1 MFGYRARLGF
11 LVPPGNPT
19 VEPEMM
25 QLAPPGVTVHFTR
38 MYAEGKTGS
47 HAGMDERIRMQITH
61 LEENV
66 KLLALVKP
74 DVIVMA
80 HAGMSYA
87 LGKEGE
93 AELVARLTKAS
104 GIPFVTAFG
113 SVVRALTHLGVQ
125 RIALG
130 TPYDR
135 QSTAKGKA
143 LLEAH
148 GFAVVSDATLEN
160 VANIYDES
168 PERAYRLA
176 RQVDVPEAQAVFL
189 SGLGL
194 PTLPILE
201 MLEKDLGKPALSGAT
216 AVMWNALRVAGVGA
230 AVPGYG
236 RLLAGS

>member
-1 MFGYRARLGF
+1 MIGYRARLGF

-25 QLAPPGVTVHFTR
+25 QLAPRGVSVHFTR

-47 HAGMDERIRMQITH
+47 HAGMDERIRMQIAH

-87 LGKEGE
+87 LGKDGE
-93 AELVARLTKAS
+93 AELVERLTKLS
-104 GIPFVTAFG
+104 GIPFLTAFG
-113 SVVRALTHLGVQ
+113 SVVRALTHLGVK
-125 RIALG
+125 RVALG
-130 TPYDR
+130 TPYDK
-135 QSTAKGKA
+135 QSTEKGKA
-143 LLEAH
+143 LLEAN
-148 GFAVVSDATLEN
+148 GFTVVSHGTLEG

-168 PERAYRLA
+168 PERAYQLA
-176 RQVDVPEAQAVFL
+176 RQVDVPEAEAVFL

-194 PTLPILE
+194 PTLPVLG
-201 MLEKDLGKPALSGAT
+201 MLEADLGKPALSGAS
-216 AVMWNALRVAGVGA
+216 AIMWDALRVAGLGA
-230 AVPGYG
+230 SIPGYG
-236 RLLAGS
+236 RLLAGK

>member
-38 MYAEGKTGS
+38 MVAEGKTGS
-47 HAGMDERIRMQITH
+47 HAGMDERIRMQIAH

-66 KLLALVKP
+66 KLLALVRP

-93 AELVARLTKAS
+93 AELVARLTKSS
-104 GIPFVTAFG
+104 GIPFLTAFG
-113 SVVRALTHLGVQ
+113 SVVRALTNLGVQ
-125 RIALG
+125 RLALG
-130 TPYDR
+130 TPYDKAT
-135 QSTAKGKA
+135 TAKGKA

-148 GFAVVSDATLEN
+148 GFAVVSHATLEN

-168 PERAYRLA
+168 PERAYRLG
-176 RQVDVPEAQAVFL
+176 RQIDVPQAQAVFF

-194 PTLPILE
+194 PTLPILD
-201 MLEKDLGKPALSGAT
+201 MLEQDLGKPVLSGAS
-216 AVMWNALRVAGVGA
+216 AIMWDALRVAGVGA
-230 AVPGYG
+230 SIPGYG
-236 RLLAGS
+236 RLLSRA

>member
-1 MFGYRARLGF
+1 MIGYRARLGF

-25 QLAPPGVTVHFTR
+25 RLAPPGVSVHFTR
-38 MYAEGKTGS
+38 MFAEGKTGS
-47 HAGMDERIRMQITH
+47 HAGMDERIRMQIAH

-87 LGKEGE
+87 MGKDGE
-93 AELVARLTKAS
+93 AELVERLSKSS
-104 GIPFVTAFG
+104 GIPFLTAFG
-113 SVVRALTHLGVQ
+113 SVVRALKHLGVQ
-125 RIALG
+125 RVALG
-130 TPYDR
+130 TPYDKAT
-135 QSTAKGKA
+135 TAKGKA

-148 GFAVVSDATLEN
+148 GFAVVSHATLEN

-168 PERAYRLA
+168 PERAYRLG
-176 RQVDVPEAQAVFL
+176 RRIDDPQAQAVFF

-201 MLEKDLGKPALSGAT
+201 MLEQDLGKPVLSGAS
-216 AVMWNALRVAGVGA
+216 AIMWDALRTAGVGA

-236 RLLAGS
+236 KLLRGD

>member
-1 MFGYRARLGF
+1 MIGYRARLGF

-25 QLAPPGVTVHFTR
+25 RLAPPGVSVHFTR
-38 MYAEGKTGS
+38 MFAEGATGA
-47 HAGMDERIRMQITH
+47 HAGMEERIRMQIAH

-66 KLLALVKP
+66 KLLSLVKP
-74 DVIVMA
+74 GVIVMA

-87 LGKEGE
+87 LGREGE
-93 AELVARLTKAS
+93 AELVTRLTTLT
-104 GIPFVTAFG
+104 GIPFLTAFG
-113 SVVRALTHLGVQ
+113 SVVRALRHLGVQ

-130 TPYDR
+130 TPYDE

-148 GFAVVSDATLEN
+148 GFAVVSHATLEN

-176 RQVDVPEAQAVFL
+176 RRIDVPEAEAVFL

-201 MLEKDLGKPALSGAT
+201 MLERDLGKPVLSGAS
-216 AVMWNALRVAGVGA
+216 AVMWDALRVAGVGEA
-230 AVPGYG
+230 IPGYG
-236 RLLAGS
+236 RLLGRT